1 MNKPPIGASPEW
13 YILPHRIKD
22 LSDAISRY
30 TEHERIGSDKEVT
43 SVMRKWATEI
53 ICHCDTLD
61 RLNDLKEGRND
72 RK

>member
-1 MNKPPIGASPEW
+1 MNKPPVGASPEW

-30 TEHERIGSDKEVT
+30 SESDRIGNDKEVT
-43 SVMRKWATEI
+43 VVMRKWATEI

-61 RLNDLKEGRND
+61 RLQDLKEGRE
-72 RK
+72 

>member
-13 YILPHRIKD
+13 YVLPHRIKY
-22 LSDAISRY
+22 LADAISMY
-30 TEHERIGSDKEVT
+30 TAHERIGSDKEVT

-61 RLNDLKEGRND
+61 RLQDLKEDN
-72 RK
+72 K

>member
-13 YILPHRIKD
+13 FILPRRIKD
-22 LSDAISRY
+22 LADGISNY

-43 SVMRKWATEI
+43 ELMRKWATEI

-61 RLNDLKEGRND
+61 RLQDLREI